1 MREIKKINWE
11 IKCSWIRRCNNIKMS
26 VLSGLIYRFNVF
38 LIKISAVI
46 FVEIDKIILKFVQNE
61 QAN

>member
-11 IKCSWIRRCNNIKMS
+11 IKCSWIRRYNNIKMS